1 MKLWFTRH
9 ASAMLHTRSGLTYN
23 GVREYFRAGA
33 AVLSRVEEKKGVKEY
48 VIYSPNDHDHFAL
61 VVADGGNV
69 ITFMPI
75 IWRKVAPGFL
85 DEARR
90 LYHEKMERSVA

>member
-1 MKLWFTRH
+1 MKLWFTHH
-9 ASAMLHTRSGLTYN
+9 AAHNLHRRSGLTFN
-23 GVREYFRAGA
+23 LVKAYFDAEA
-33 AVLSRVEEKKGVKEY
+33 AVLSREEKDGVREY
-48 VIYSPNDHDHFAL
+48 VIYSPDDKEHFAL
-61 VVADGGNV
+61 VVDKGGNV

-90 LYHEKMERSVA
+90 LFHEKMERSVA